1 MTESE
6 LSEVFGKMFGGQVDV
21 ESLIRPPKQPIVDND
36 PKKQKLAIMRCIS
49 GLKQYQLLAVVESDN
64 LQTKLQQFDDHST
77 ITIWE
82 YTGRPVFQIV
92 Q

>member
-1 MTESE
+1 MTDSE

-21 ESLIRPPKQPIVDND
+21 ESLIRLPKQPIVDTD
-36 PKKQKLAIMRCIS
+36 PKKQKMAIMRCIS
-49 GLKQYQLLAVVESDN
+49 GQYKLLAVVESDN
-64 LQTKLQQFDDHST
+64 LQNKLQQFGDHST
-77 ITIWE
+77 LTIWE

>member
-6 LSEVFGKMFGGQVDV
+6 LSEVFGKMLSGQDDV

-36 PKKQKLAIMRCIS
+36 PKKQKMAIMRCIS
-49 GLKQYQLLAVVESDN
+49 GQYKLLAVVESDN

-77 ITIWE
+77 LTIWE

>member
-36 PKKQKLAIMRCIS
+36 PKKQKMAIMRCIS
-49 GLKQYQLLAVVESDN
+49 GQYKLLAVVESDN
-64 LQTKLQQFDDHST
+64 LQNKLQQFDDHST
-77 ITIWE
+77 LTIWD

>member
-36 PKKQKLAIMRCIS
+36 PKKQKMAIMRCIS
-49 GLKQYQLLAVVESDN
+49 GQYKLLAVVESDN
-64 LQTKLQQFDDHST
+64 LQTKLQQFDGHST
-77 ITIWE
+77 LTIWE

-92 Q
+92 H

>member
-36 PKKQKLAIMRCIS
+36 P
-49 GLKQYQLLAVVESDN
+49 
-64 LQTKLQQFDDHST
+64 
-77 ITIWE
+77 
-82 YTGRPVFQIV
+82 
-92 Q
+92 

>member
-1 MTESE
+1 MTDSE

-21 ESLIRPPKQPIVDND
+21 ESLIRSPKQPIVDTD
-36 PKKQKLAIMRCIS
+36 PKKQKMAIMRCIS
-49 GLKQYQLLAVVESDN
+49 GQYKLLAVVESDN
-64 LQTKLQQFDDHST
+64 LQNKLQQFDDHST
-77 ITIWE
+77 LTIWE

>member
-36 PKKQKLAIMRCIS
+36 PKKQKMAIMRCIS
-49 GLKQYQLLAVVESDN
+49 GQYKLLAVVESDN
-64 LQTKLQQFDDHST
+64 LHTKLQQFDDHST
-77 ITIWE
+77 LTIWE

>member
-36 PKKQKLAIMRCIS
+36 PKKQKMAIMRCIS
-49 GLKQYQLLAVVESDN
+49 GQYKLLAVVESDN

-77 ITIWE
+77 LTIWE

>member
-1 MTESE
+1 MTDSE

-21 ESLIRPPKQPIVDND
+21 ESLIRLPKHPIVDTD
-36 PKKQKLAIMRCIS
+36 PKKQKMAIMRCIR
-49 GLKQYQLLAVVESDN
+49 GQYKLLAVVESDN
-64 LQTKLQQFDDHST
+64 LQNKLQQFDDHST
-77 ITIWE
+77 LTIWE

>member
-1 MTESE
+1 MTDSE

-21 ESLIRPPKQPIVDND
+21 ESLIRLPKQPIVDTD
-36 PKKQKLAIMRCIS
+36 PKKQKMAIMRCIR
-49 GLKQYQLLAVVESDN
+49 GQYQLLAVVESDN
-64 LQTKLQQFDDHST
+64 LQNKLQQFDDHSSL
-77 ITIWE
+77 TIWE

>member
-1 MTESE
+1 MIESE
-6 LSEVFGKMFGGQVDV
+6 LSEIFGKMFGGQVDG

-36 PKKQKLAIMRCIS
+36 PKKQKLAIMRCI
-49 GLKQYQLLAVVESDN
+49 GVLKQYQLLAVVESDN
-64 LQTKLQQFDDHST
+64 LQNTLQQLDDHST
-77 ITIWE
+77 LTIWE

>member
-21 ESLIRPPKQPIVDND
+21 ESLIRLPKQPIVDTY
-36 PKKQKLAIMRCIS
+36 PKKQKMAIMRCIS
-49 GLKQYQLLAVVESDN
+49 GQYKLLVVVESDN
-64 LQTKLQQFDDHST
+64 LQNKLQQFDDHST
-77 ITIWE
+77 LTIWE

>member
-36 PKKQKLAIMRCIS
+36 PKKQKMAIMRCIS
-49 GLKQYQLLAVVESDN
+49 GQYKLLAVVESDN
-64 LQTKLQQFDDHST
+64 LQTKLQQFDDRST
-77 ITIWE
+77 LTIWE

>member
-1 MTESE
+1 MTDQE

-21 ESLIRPPKQPIVDND
+21 ESLIRPPKQTNVDTD
-36 PKKQKLAIMRCIS
+36 PKKQKMAIMRCIS
-49 GLKQYQLLAVVESDN
+49 GQYKLLAVVESDN
-64 LQTKLQQFDDHST
+64 LQNKLQQFDDHST
-77 ITIWE
+77 LTIWE

>member
-36 PKKQKLAIMRCIS
+36 PKKQKMAIMRCIS
-49 GLKQYQLLAVVESDN
+49 GQYKLLAVVESDN
-64 LQTKLQQFDDHST
+64 LQNKLQQFDDHST
-77 ITIWE
+77 LTIWE

>member
-1 MTESE
+1 MTDSE

-21 ESLIRPPKQPIVDND
+21 ESLIRPPKRPIVDTD
-36 PKKQKLAIMRCIS
+36 PKKQKMAIMRCIS
-49 GLKQYQLLAVVESDN
+49 GQYRLLAVVESDN
-64 LQTKLQQFDDHST
+64 LQNKLQQFDDHST
-77 ITIWE
+77 LTIWE